1 MAEEK
6 KIIRLADVGELEAG
20 LKKDLAEEEAK
31 GKTADIL
38 YCESISDELSD
49 LGNLP
54 TIDPKTLRP
63 VAHWE
68 EIPGSYE
75 VCAGESG
82 SWSVPATRCANP
94 ECGEANPCGLKTPFC
109 PMCGFRM
116 EDVPDDRFDA
126 LAAPWARKIRAA
138 FPAAFVNMYNELI
151 LIPKANMYIMLN
163 QVRDERD
170 FKAAVL
176 EDCSRNAF
184 KGCSRK
190 LQDEHLDGINKLLD
204 SKFTR
209 DDIELI
215 YTYLGNGIQHDLCL
229 RFVAS
234 GYDLK
239 VLREYD
245 KKQEAGSNGKT

>member
-116 EDVPDDRFDA
+116 
-126 LAAPWARKIRAA
+126 
-138 FPAAFVNMYNELI
+138 
-151 LIPKANMYIMLN
+151 
-163 QVRDERD
+163 
-170 FKAAVL
+170 
-176 EDCSRNAF
+176 
-184 KGCSRK
+184 
-190 LQDEHLDGINKLLD
+190 
-204 SKFTR
+204 
-209 DDIELI
+209 
-215 YTYLGNGIQHDLCL
+215 
-229 RFVAS
+229 
-234 GYDLK
+234 
-239 VLREYD
+239 
-245 KKQEAGSNGKT
+245 

>member
-94 ECGEANPCGLKTPFC
+94 ECGEADSLAEQEAIECCIAHIHDTPAVDPKSLRGHARWVKDENVKIITVDVYGNTFESPVVYCENCDAALSEADFKGRVWNYC
-109 PMCGFRM
+109 PVCGFIM
-116 EDVPDDRFDA
+116 EDA
-126 LAAPWARKIRAA
+126 T
-138 FPAAFVNMYNELI
+138 NE
-151 LIPKANMYIMLN
+151 
-163 QVRDERD
+163 
-170 FKAAVL
+170 
-176 EDCSRNAF
+176 
-184 KGCSRK
+184 
-190 LQDEHLDGINKLLD
+190 
-204 SKFTR
+204 
-209 DDIELI
+209 
-215 YTYLGNGIQHDLCL
+215 
-229 RFVAS
+229 
-234 GYDLK
+234 
-239 VLREYD
+239 
-245 KKQEAGSNGKT
+245 

>member
-63 VAHWE
+63 VALYE
-68 EIPGSYE
+68 QIAAEVSSMLKQPPGIIVSKIMAMVLQAPTIGSSE
-75 VCAGESG
+75 V
-82 SWSVPATRCANP
+82 
-94 ECGEANPCGLKTPFC
+94 K
-109 PMCGFRM
+109 

-209 DDIELI
+209 DDIEVI

-234 GYDLK
+234 GYDLE

>member
-94 ECGEANPCGLKTPFC
+94 ECGEVNPCGLKTPFC

-116 EDVPDDRFDA
+116 EDVP
-126 LAAPWARKIRAA
+126 
-138 FPAAFVNMYNELI
+138 Y
-151 LIPKANMYIMLN
+151 
-163 QVRDERD
+163 
-170 FKAAVL
+170 
-176 EDCSRNAF
+176 
-184 KGCSRK
+184 G
-190 LQDEHLDGINKLLD
+190 G
-204 SKFTR
+204 
-209 DDIELI
+209 
-215 YTYLGNGIQHDLCL
+215 
-229 RFVAS
+229 
-234 GYDLK
+234 
-239 VLREYD
+239 
-245 KKQEAGSNGKT
+245 